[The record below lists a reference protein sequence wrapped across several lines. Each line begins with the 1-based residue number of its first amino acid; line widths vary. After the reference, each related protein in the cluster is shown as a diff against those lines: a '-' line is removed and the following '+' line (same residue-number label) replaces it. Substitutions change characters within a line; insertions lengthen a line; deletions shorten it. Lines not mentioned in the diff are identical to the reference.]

1 MKGRV
6 KDMEKI
12 EQKWLTVIH
21 SDSEVGKID
30 LKEVIKY
37 RDLIFLFVRRTFVA
51 NYKQTILGPAWA
63 IIQPFLTTVVYTLF
77 FGNVAG
83 LGPGSVPNFIFYLSG
98 TILWSYFATCMNQ
111 CAGTFTTNSNIF
123 GKVYFPRII
132 MPISTIFSQLIAFA
146 IQYVFLIGFVIY
158 FACIG
163 SGVAPNWFI
172 AMTPVILLQMGLLG
186 LAVGV
191 IIASVTTKYRDLV
204 MLIGFGTQLWSYA
217 SPVAYDMFSRDII
230 MSGGTFYKL
239 YMLNPVTPSINLFR
253 YAYLG
258 IGSVDWMYYG
268 ISWGVT
274 AVLLVIAFVLFGRI
288 ERTFMDTV

>member
-1 MKGRV
+1 
-6 KDMEKI
+6 MEKI

-37 RDLIFLFVRRTFVA
+37 KDLIFLFVRRTFVA

-98 TILWSYFATCMNQ
+98 TILWSYFATCMNH
-111 CAGTFTTNSNIF
+111 CAGTFTANSNIF

>member
-1 MKGRV
+1 MKN
-6 KDMEKI
+6 MERQD
-12 EQKWLTVIH
+12 QKWMTVIH
-21 SDSEVGKID
+21 SDTEVGRINF
-30 LKEVIKY
+30 KEVLKY
-37 RDLIFLFVRRTFVA
+37 KDLIFLFVRRTFVA
-51 NYKQTILGPAWA
+51 NYKQTVLGPAWA

-77 FGNVAG
+77 FGNIAG

-98 TILWSYFATCMNQ
+98 TILWSYFATCLTH
-111 CAGTFTTNSNIF
+111 CAGTFTANSNIF

-132 MPISTIFSQLIAFA
+132 MPISTIFSQLIAFL
-146 IQYVFLIGFVIY
+146 IQYVFLIGFVVY

-163 SGVAPNWFI
+163 SGVEPNWYI
-172 AMTPVILLQMGLLG
+172 AMTPVILLQMGMLG

-204 MLIGFGTQLWSYA
+204 MLIGFGVQLWSYA
-217 SPVAYDMFSRDII
+217 SPVAYDMFSRGVIAP
-230 MSGGTFYKL
+230 GGKYYFL

-258 IGSVDWMYYG
+258 IGSVDWLYYG

-274 AVLLVIAFVLFGRI
+274 VVLLIIAFLLFGRI

>member
-1 MKGRV
+1 
-6 KDMEKI
+6 MEKT

-37 RDLIFLFVRRTFVA
+37 KDLIFLFVRRTFVA
-51 NYKQTILGPAWA
+51 NYKQTVLGPAWA

-77 FGNVAG
+77 FGSVAG

-98 TILWSYFATCMNQ
+98 TILWSYFANCMRQ
-111 CAGTFTTNSNIF
+111 CAGTFTTNANIF

-132 MPISTIFSQLIAFA
+132 MPISTIMSQLIAFF
-146 IQYVFLIGFVIY
+146 IQYAFMIGFVIY